1 LTNHPNKKADQDN
14 PTGLFDLAA
23 WKKKVLD
30 DPESRAVIEDFL
42 KHRHREG
49 EYLGEDAKLKEGRGH
64 RSDLGRNSTTSD
76 EYFLVQLDPHRI
88 LGGRIF
94 FSGSGG
100 ERYRRPNVFSLRT
113 RKIRPNFLYA
123 VSAS

>member
-49 EYLGEDAKLKEGRGH
+49 EYLGEDAKLKDGVINPISVEIQRL
-64 RSDLGRNSTTSD
+64 RMSIFSSSL
-76 EYFLVQLDPHRI
+76 I
-88 LGGRIF
+88 LIGF
-94 FSGSGG
+94 
-100 ERYRRPNVFSLRT
+100 
-113 RKIRPNFLYA
+113 
-123 VSAS
+123 